1 MNDQT
6 TRPKNYLNPLIYGL
20 LLGTGLLGGWYLSGV
35 SNRQSGKINEVMEI
49 ISSAY
54 VDSLNDNLLENQAV
68 QALLE
73 KLDPHSVFIDKQQLA
88 RYNMPL
94 DGNFEGIGIEYNVQ
108 RDTVMVMRVLPNGPA
123 QKAGLQVGDKLLSAG
138 GISLIALDTDSIVAL
153 IKGPSGSKVTVGTL
167 RNGKKPFDT
176 VIIRGKIDVPSI
188 PAYYMLNNQ
197 TAYLKLDQFSATT
210 TKEFEAAVVELKKT
224 GMKAMVFDLRNNT
237 GGYLQAAIDVLD
249 AFFDGKKLLSY
260 TADRN
265 GSKTS
270 YYSKAGGSC
279 TSIKLVVLVNGN
291 SASASEL
298 FSGAVQDHKRGVI
311 IGQRTFGKGLVQ
323 ESFGLTDGSVIRLTV
338 ARYYTP
344 KGRCIQKK
352 YDGLVAHGDADVG
365 GIIPDIE
372 PEESGLTD
380 TSDIDTSA
388 YYHNEREVLIYLL
401 NTRAAIFQ
409 AAGSAGEMQQSLLV
423 KQQIQQAINQLWP
436 GTISTREKE
445 RITNRTIEL
454 LVRNYYGEKAFYQL
468 QNSKDPWIEI
478 ALKQANR

>member
-1 MNDQT
+1 MNNHT
-6 TRPKNYLNPLIYGL
+6 TRPKNYLNPLVYGL

-35 SNRQSGKINEVMEI
+35 SNRQTGKINEVMEI

-94 DGNFEGIGIEYNVQ
+94 DGNFEGIGIEYNVH

-123 QKAGLQVGDKLLSAG
+123 QKAGLQVGDKLLNAG
-138 GISLIALDTDSIVAL
+138 GISLIGLDTDSIVAL
-153 IKGPSGSKVTVGTL
+153 IKGPSGSKVKVGTL
-167 RNGKKPFDT
+167 RNGKILFDT
-176 VIIRGKIDVPSI
+176 VITRGKIDVPSI

-210 TKEFEAAVVELKKT
+210 TKEFEAAVNELKKL
-224 GMKAMVFDLRNNT
+224 GMKALVFDLRNNT
-237 GGYLQAAIDVLD
+237 GGYLQAAIDLLD
-249 AFFDGKKLLSY
+249 AFFDEKKLLSY

-265 GSKTS
+265 GSRTS
-270 YYSKAGGSC
+270 YYSTPGGNC
-279 TSIKLVVLVNGN
+279 TSVKLVVLVNGH

-298 FSGAVQDHKRGVI
+298 FSGAVQDHKRGVV

-323 ESFGLTDGSVIRLTV
+323 ESFGLSDGSVIRLTV

-344 KGRCIQKK
+344 LGRCIQKK

-372 PEESGLTD
+372 PQESYLSD
-380 TSDIDTSA
+380 TAEMDTPA
-388 YYHNEREVLIYLL
+388 YYHSEREVLLYLL
-401 NTRAAIFQ
+401 NTRAATFE

-423 KQQIQQAINQLWP
+423 KQQIHQAINNLWS
-436 GTISTREKE
+436 GQVSYSEKE
-445 RITNRTIEL
+445 RITDRTIAL
-454 LVRNYYGEKAFYQL
+454 LVRNYYGEKAFYRL
-468 QNSKDPWIEI
+468 QNSKDPWIELAI
-478 ALKQANR
+478 KQATR